1 MRKDRSSAAS
11 ISPHS
16 ARSKSGPAGRA
27 KRSHGEDLSKQHA
40 RQRPQQGR
48 QQREGARISGLA
60 LVATPIG
67 NARDITLRALDM
79 LNDVDAI
86 ACEDTRVTAKLLAI
100 HGISKP
106 LLAYHE
112 HNAERARP
120 MLIERLKSG
129 ETVALVSDAGTP
141 LVSDP
146 GYKLVR
152 ACLENGIPVTPIPG
166 ASAVLT
172 ALVASG
178 LPTDRFLFAGF
189 LPAKQAA
196 RRRALNELR
205 GVAASLVFMESAKRL
220 AASLADMAETL
231 GSRPCAVAREMTKLF
246 EEVRRGTLDELAA
259 HYKESGAP
267 KGEVTVVVAPAAAGE
282 IADAAD
288 IDRMLVAELRQSTMR
303 DAVAHVAEATG
314 APRRQVY
321 ARALALTR
329 DPA

>member
-1 MRKDRSSAAS
+1 V
-11 ISPHS
+11 
-16 ARSKSGPAGRA
+16 
-27 KRSHGEDLSKQHA
+27 
-40 RQRPQQGR
+40 RPL
-48 QQREGARISGLA
+48 GLA

-67 NARDITLRALDM
+67 NAGDITLRALDV
-79 LNDVDAI
+79 LRDADAI

-112 HNAERARP
+112 HNAERVRP
-120 MLIERLKSG
+120 ALIGRLKSG
-129 ETVALVSDAGTP
+129 ESVALVSDAGTP

-152 ACLENGIPVTPIPG
+152 ACLDENIPVTPIPG

-172 ALVASG
+172 ALTASG
-178 LPTDRFLFAGF
+178 LPTDRFVFAGF

-196 RRRALNELR
+196 RRRTLAEL
-205 GVAASLVFMESAKRL
+205 GGIDASLVFMESAKRL

-231 GSRPCAVAREMTKLF
+231 GPRACAVAREMTKLF
-246 EEVRRGTLDELAA
+246 EEVRRGSLAELAA
-259 HYKESGAP
+259 HYKDSGPP
-267 KGEVTVVVAPAAAGE
+267 KGEVTVVVAPPEEKPATDAAA
-282 IADAAD
+282 
-288 IDRMLVAELRQSTMR
+288 IDGMLAKALDQSTMR
-303 DAVAHVAEATG
+303 DAVDAVAEATG

-321 ARALALTR
+321 ARALALRR

>member
-1 MRKDRSSAAS
+1 M
-11 ISPHS
+11 
-16 ARSKSGPAGRA
+16 
-27 KRSHGEDLSKQHA
+27 
-40 RQRPQQGR
+40 
-48 QQREGARISGLA
+48 
-60 LVATPIG
+60 ATPIG
-67 NARDITLRALDM
+67 NARDITLRALDV
-79 LNDVDAI
+79 LNDVDVI

-106 LLAYHE
+106 LLAYHD

-189 LPAKQAA
+189 LPAKRAA
-196 RRRALNELR
+196 RRRGVGGRR
-205 GVAASLVFMESAKRL
+205 GVAGRLVVL
-220 AASLADMAETL
+220 
-231 GSRPCAVAREMTKLF
+231 
-246 EEVRRGTLDELAA
+246 
-259 HYKESGAP
+259 
-267 KGEVTVVVAPAAAGE
+267 
-282 IADAAD
+282 
-288 IDRMLVAELRQSTMR
+288 
-303 DAVAHVAEATG
+303 
-314 APRRQVY
+314 
-321 ARALALTR
+321 
-329 DPA
+329 

>member
-1 MRKDRSSAAS
+1 MRKNRSSAAQN
-11 ISPHS
+11 SPRP
-16 ARSKSGPAGRA
+16 ARSPEHPAGPA
-27 KRSHGEDLSKQHA
+27 KRSHEGGLSKQRA
-40 RQRPQQGR
+40 RQRPQ
-48 QQREGARISGLA
+48 ARASGLV

-67 NARDITLRALDM
+67 NARDITLRALDI
-79 LNDVDAI
+79 LEDADAI

-106 LLAYHE
+106 LLTYHE

-152 ACLENGIPVTPIPG
+152 ACLAEGIPVTPVPG

-178 LPTDRFLFAGF
+178 LPTDSFMFAGF

-196 RRRALNELR
+196 RRRALTELAR
-205 GVAASLVFMESAKRL
+205 VPASLVFMESAKRL
-220 AASLADMAETL
+220 GPSLADMAETL
-231 GSRPCAVAREMTKLF
+231 GPRACAVAREMTKMF
-246 EEVRRGTLDELAA
+246 EEVRRGTLAELATY
-259 HYKESGAP
+259 YKDSGPP
-267 KGEVTVVVAPAAAGE
+267 KGEVTVVVAPPSGE
-282 IADAAD
+282 DVADAAD
-288 IDRMLVAELRQSTMR
+288 VDGLLVEALKETTLR
-303 DAVAHVAEATG
+303 DAVDRVVAETG
-314 APRRQVY
+314 ASRRRVY
-321 ARALALTR
+321 ARALTLKR
-329 DPA
+329 GRV

>member
-40 RQRPQQGR
+40 RQRPQQG
-48 QQREGARISGLA
+48 QRARISGLA

-67 NARDITLRALDM
+67 NARDITLRALDV

-129 ETVALVSDAGTP
+129 ETVALV
-141 LVSDP
+141 
-146 GYKLVR
+146 
-152 ACLENGIPVTPIPG
+152 
-166 ASAVLT
+166 
-172 ALVASG
+172 
-178 LPTDRFLFAGF
+178 
-189 LPAKQAA
+189 
-196 RRRALNELR
+196 
-205 GVAASLVFMESAKRL
+205 
-220 AASLADMAETL
+220 
-231 GSRPCAVAREMTKLF
+231 
-246 EEVRRGTLDELAA
+246 
-259 HYKESGAP
+259 
-267 KGEVTVVVAPAAAGE
+267 
-282 IADAAD
+282 
-288 IDRMLVAELRQSTMR
+288 
-303 DAVAHVAEATG
+303 
-314 APRRQVY
+314 
-321 ARALALTR
+321 
-329 DPA
+329 